1 MLKIGKGRM
10 NFVSHLGSFLFPAEQ
25 RSANPKRI
33 ALWAVVGVV
42 SYASMLVRVA
52 ASPEGV
58 LYWGHCGKLAAVGF
72 FLVAAV
78 CFARFACCGAGRAKG
93 WFIALS
99 VVISLLNVAG
109 QALDASA
116 SLALF
121 YTSAPDAALF
131 AFRLLGGAAFFYAL
145 FCLLADIVNQVA
157 ARQNPEAAG
166 RGRRQPAKAALLRR
180 RIAPVP
186 CSLA

>member
-1 MLKIGKGRM
+1 MT
-10 NFVSHLGSFLFPAEQ
+10 HLGSFLLPAEQ
-25 RSANPKRI
+25 RSVNPKRI

-52 ASPEGV
+52 VSPEGV

-116 SLALF
+116 SLDLF

-131 AFRLLGGAAFFYAL
+131 AFRLLGGAVFFYAV

-157 ARQNPEAAG
+157 DRQSPEVAG

-180 RIAPVP
+180 RISPVP